1 MNELISG
8 WDLLRAQRPD
18 LLCGFPVCVPA
29 GVFLGAG
36 SPQGMLRLLSL
47 LFWSHVPRAN
57 RVPAPSS
64 ETNFGC
70 SPASGLEAA
79 GILDDNFAL
88 G

>member
-1 MNELISG
+1 MNELRSG
-8 WDLLRAQRPD
+8 WDLLRAQRPG
-18 LLCGFPVCVPA
+18 LLCGFPLCVPA
-29 GVFLGAG
+29 GAFLRAG

-47 LFWSHVPRAN
+47 LFWSHVPKAN
-57 RVPAPSS
+57 RVPAPLS

-70 SPASGLEAA
+70 IEASGLEAT